1 MEAKSVLITGT
12 TSGLG
17 RGLLQHYARER
28 LRVISVNRRRVPEL
42 ESQYPSVR
50 FECVDVR
57 AAAGVERLV
66 GELAASGELPD
77 LYILNAGVNRLDNDA
92 PFDLSAYREVMDTNL
107 FGVLN
112 FIGPLSALPPAGVER
127 HIVAI
132 SSMVKYAGNPHG
144 LGYTTS
150 KQAVTACFDVWA
162 RMYAGTD
169 LVFQQVMLGPVD
181 TAIYTMPDRFP
192 SWMTRVKELA
202 SASIE
207 EAVVAIARFAR
218 TRKKKLIYPVRAL
231 PLFGAMWVGQ
241 RLVPRF
247 LDGRKAL
254 GERRRR
260 SANQR

>member
-1 MEAKSVLITGT
+1 VEARSVLITGT

-17 RGLLQHYARER
+17 RGLLQHYAREQ
-28 LRVISVNRRRVPEL
+28 LRVISVNRRRIPEL
-42 ESQYPSVR
+42 ERQHPSVR

-57 AAAGVERLV
+57 SADGVERLV
-66 GELAASGELPD
+66 RELEASGELPD
-77 LYILNAGVNRLDNDA
+77 LFILNAGMNRLDNDA

-112 FIGPLSALPPAGVER
+112 FIAPLSALPATSVER

-150 KQAVTACFDVWA
+150 KRAVTACFDVWA

-169 LVFQQVMLGPVD
+169 LVFQQVMLGPVATD
-181 TAIYTMPDRFP
+181 IYTMADRFP
-192 SWMTRVKELA
+192 AWMSRVKDLS

-207 EAVVAIARFAR
+207 GATVAISRFAR

-247 LDGRKAL
+247 LGGRKAL
-254 GERRRR
+254 DERRRR